1 MNWQDFRCVLN
12 RLLESLNKLLKL
24 KKHHIE
30 ELRQQKAL
38 VNDQIEARLYRI
50 EKNIRYINTER
61 LISSVNITGASTLE
75 AFVAHT
81 LSQNKRY
88 IQENIELG
96 NTLDEIK
103 EQLFVAYVEQ
113 KQFEKVR
120 EHEQMRVDKEYRR
133 KETQELD
140 EMANQGYLSNLT
152 KI

>member
-24 KKHHIE
+24 KQHKIE

-38 VNDQIEARLYRI
+38 VSAQIEARLYRI

-75 AFVAHT
+75 AFVAHK
-81 LSQNKRY
+81 LSQNQLY
-88 IQENIELG
+88 TQENIELG
-96 NTLDEIK
+96 NILNEIK
-103 EQLFVAYVEQ
+103 EQLFAAYVEQ

-120 EHEQMRVDKEYRR
+120 ENEQMSADKEFRH

-140 EMANQGYLSNLT
+140 EMATQGYLSNLT

>member
-1 MNWQDFRCVLN
+1 MLN

-24 KKHHIE
+24 KQHHIE

-38 VNDQIEARLYRI
+38 VNDQIEARIYRI

-75 AFVAHT
+75 AFVAQK
-81 LSQNKRY
+81 LSQNQRY
-88 IQENIELG
+88 VQENIELG
-96 NTLDEIK
+96 NTLNEIK
-103 EQLFVAYVEQ
+103 EWLFAAYVEQ

-120 EHEQMRVDKEYRR
+120 EHEQMRVDKELRH

-140 EMANQGYLSNLT
+140 EMATQGYLSNLT